1 MSRKNEHFFNVTR
14 NCYRESG
21 QVLPAIGVTLSWVE
35 SGVSF
40 RELSF
45 VEVMAIRSQEA
56 QELAPL
62 APLAPVEVSG
72 CIWDPPIRDKSTRPE
87 RYALVGAAYQFYRES
102 FTEALA

>member
-1 MSRKNEHFFNVTR
+1 MSRKNEHFLNVTR

-21 QVLPAIGVTLSWVE
+21 QVLPAIGVTLAWVE
-35 SGVSF
+35 IGISF

-56 QELAPL
+56 QEF

-72 CIWDPPIRDKSTRPE
+72 CIWDPPMRDKSTRPE

>member
-1 MSRKNEHFFNVTR
+1 MSRKNEHFFNVSR

-21 QVLPAIGVTLSWVE
+21 QVLPAIGVTLAWVK
-35 SGVSF
+35 SGISF

-45 VEVMAIRSQEA
+45 AEVMAIRSHEA
-56 QELAPL
+56 QQCE
-62 APLAPVEVSG
+62 PLAPVEVSG
-72 CIWDPPIRDKSTRPE
+72 CIWDPPMRDKSSQPE